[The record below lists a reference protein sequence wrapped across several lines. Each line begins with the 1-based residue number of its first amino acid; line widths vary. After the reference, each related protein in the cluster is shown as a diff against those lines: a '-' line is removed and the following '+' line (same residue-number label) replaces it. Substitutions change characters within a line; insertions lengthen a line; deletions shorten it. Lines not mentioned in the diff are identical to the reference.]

1 MWLLI
6 ILAHRSF
13 QYANRL
19 FMTHYPQ
26 SISYVKRNFGAIKI
40 LGLVLSFWSPFSHSG
55 NLYVYRNN
63 SGTTLLTNHKITG
76 GGYVQQRV
84 TYYPDSNVHRYSNW
98 GKTEAAVA
106 PSASKYKN
114 EFDTLIRA
122 AAQQYGVAEGL
133 VKAVMHT
140 ESGFNTQAR
149 SPVGAQGLM
158 QLMPATARRFNV
170 SNAFDPVQNIQGGTR
185 YLSYLLKRFNN
196 NTTLA
201 LAAYNAGEGN
211 VDKYGGIPPFRET
224 QDYVRRVISRYQ
236 NLYQGQLQL
245 EQSTLA
251 QSYQSQPANMPDSQS
266 EPTIIAT
273 TPTYSA
279 QNNGARREIVYS
291 NGTYTDRPAKSR
303 TYVNDHAIVSS
314 TIQIAD

>member
-1 MWLLI
+1 MK
-6 ILAHRSF
+6 HMR
-13 QYANRL
+13 QPL
-19 FMTHYPQ
+19 FTLKSKIWAS
-26 SISYVKRNFGAIKI
+26 SIY
-40 LGLVLSFWSPFSHSG
+40 GLTLMCSSPLCHSG
-55 NLYVYRNN
+55 NLYVYRDN
-63 SGTTLLTNHKITG
+63 SGTTLLTNHKMTG
-76 GGYVQQRV
+76 AGYVQQRV

-106 PSASKYKN
+106 PSASKSKN
-114 EFDTLIRA
+114 AFDAIIRA
-122 AAQQYGVAEGL
+122 AAQSYGVAEGL
-133 VKAVMHT
+133 IKAVMHT

-170 SNAFDPVQNIQGGTR
+170 GNAYDPVQNIQGGTR

-196 NTTLA
+196 NTALA

-224 QDYVRRVISRYQ
+224 QDYVRRVTSRYQ

-245 EQSTLA
+245 DSSATSPTNDSMQASVN
-251 QSYQSQPANMPDSQS
+251 SSQS

-273 TPTYSA
+273 SPKYPA
-279 QNNGARREIVYS
+279 QTSYARREIVYS
-291 NGTYTDRPAKSR
+291 NGTYTDRRASSR
-303 TYVNDHAIVSS
+303 TYVNDNAIVSS
-314 TIQIAD
+314 QIQITE